1 MINNNIVTAID
12 IGADKICTI
21 VAEPTKDSFKIL
33 GYSSVSS
40 LGIHKGSIVD
50 IDLASSSIIHSINQV
65 ESELGLNIE
74 SAYVGITGPNITFK
88 TKVDRMGSVAKNG
101 VITADDLNSNV
112 NNLIEN
118 GGDFNNDLLHVV
130 TLSYIVDGIAGI
142 KNPLGMHTEDLQV
155 DNYLISG
162 DKEQISKINQ
172 VIKKIGINID
182 KLVFTPLGNLMS
194 TLTDFEKNNGAILV
208 DIGKGTTDIVVV
220 KNNAIICTDVIPV
233 GGYQFTND
241 ICVTYNSTYDVAEN
255 IKLKWGNAEL
265 FGISHSEEIDLDTS
279 DDSVLRVS
287 RREICQLIRER
298 ATELARLVKIKLT
311 NHGETDLSEMS
322 LVLTGGAAQLPGIN
336 SIFRQSLGSN
346 TRLGF
351 PKNSNDLKDGLNK
364 PEFTSSL
371 GILLWGLDNN
381 GINNSNILES
391 NESYNNLNSKNKT
404 YQFINQIKTLLPV
417 QPISS
422 KLGRVLWK

>member
-1 MINNNIVTAID
+1 MDNNIVTAID

-21 VAEPTKDSFKIL
+21 VAKPSGDSFNIL
-33 GYSSVSS
+33 GYSSVPS
-40 LGIHKGSIVD
+40 LGIHKGLIED
-50 IDLASSSIIHSINQV
+50 IDLASSSIINSINQV
-65 ESELGLNIE
+65 QNELGLNIQ
-74 SAYVGITGPNITFK
+74 SAYIGMTGPNINFK
-88 TKVDRMGSVAKNG
+88 TRIDRMDSVAKSG
-101 VITADDLNSNV
+101 VITTDDLNCNV
-112 NNLIEN
+112 NNLIKNE
-118 GGDFNNDLLHVV
+118 DDANNDLLHVI

-162 DKEQISKINQ
+162 DKEEVAKIHQ
-172 VIKKIGINID
+172 VVKKIGINID

-194 TLTDFEKNNGAILV
+194 TLTDFEKDNGAILV
-208 DIGKGTTDIVVV
+208 DIGKGTTDIIIV
-220 KNNAIICTDVIPV
+220 KNNTILCTDVIPV

-241 ICVTYNSTYDVAEN
+241 ICVTYNSTYDTAEN

-265 FGISHSEEIDLDTS
+265 FGISHSEEVDLDTS
-279 DDSVLRVS
+279 DDSVLRIP
-287 RREICQLIRER
+287 RREVCQLIRER
-298 ATELARLVKIKLT
+298 ATELARLVKIKLS
-311 NHGETDLSEMS
+311 NHGIADLADMS

-351 PKNSNDLKDGLNK
+351 PKHSNELKDGLNK
-364 PEFTSSL
+364 PEFSSSL
-371 GILLWGLDNN
+371 GILLWGLENK
-381 GINNSNILES
+381 GINNSDSSES
-391 NESYNNLNSKNKT
+391 NESYSNLNTKNKT
-404 YQFINQIKTLLPV
+404 YQFINHIKTLLPV

>member
-1 MINNNIVTAID
+1 MTNNNIVTAID
-12 IGADKICTI
+12 VGTNKVCTI
-21 VAEPTKDSFKIL
+21 VAERLNESFKIL
-33 GYSSVSS
+33 GYSTVPS
-40 LGIHKGSIVD
+40 LGIQKGSIID
-50 IDLASSSIIHSINQV
+50 IDLVSSAISQSVNEV
-65 ESELGLNIE
+65 ETELDINIE
-74 SAYVGITGPNITFK
+74 SAYVGITGPNITFE
-88 TKVDRMGSVAKNG
+88 TKRDRMDSVAKNG
-101 VITADDLNSNV
+101 VITNQDLNRNT
-112 NNLIEN
+112 NDLNQGIDN
-118 GGDFNNDLLHVV
+118 FRNDLLHVI

-162 DKEQISKINQ
+162 DKEQIIKINE
-172 VIKKIGINID
+172 VIKKLGISID
-182 KLVFTPLGNLMS
+182 KLVFTPLGNLMA

-208 DIGKGTTDIVVV
+208 DIGKGTTDIIVV

-241 ICVTYNSTYDVAEN
+241 ICVTYNSNYDVAES
-255 IKLKWGNAEL
+255 IKLKSGNAEL
-265 FGISHSEEIDLDTS
+265 FGISHSEEINLSTS

-298 ATELARLVKIKLT
+298 ATELARLIKIKLI
-311 NHGETDLSEMS
+311 NHGIHEAGEMS
-322 LVLTGGAAQLPGIN
+322 LVLTGGTAQLPGIN
-336 SIFRQSLGSN
+336 SIFRQSLGSK

-351 PKNSNDLKDGLNK
+351 PKNSNELKEGLNK
-364 PEFTSSL
+364 PEFSSSL
-371 GILLWGLDNN
+371 GILLWALDKSSGDNYEKLDVN
-381 GINNSNILES
+381 K
-391 NESYNNLNSKNKT
+391 SYNNLNAKNKT